1 MPYSVDDLVGKI
13 VLIAEDEYML
23 ADAIEA
29 AVRSAGGTVQGPFPS
44 IAETLEHL
52 ASTAT
57 LPDAAALNIKLQDGQ
72 SYPIADELARRGIP
86 YVFASATD
94 LADLPKRFARVAM
107 VPKPYAASQVV
118 QALTI
123 LLHRSG
129 AVG

>member
-1 MPYSVDDLVGKI
+1 MPYSVDDLAGKA

-29 AVRSAGGTVQGPFPS
+29 AVRSAGGAVQGPFPS

-52 ASTAT
+52 ASAAS
-57 LPDAAALNIKLQDGQ
+57 LPDAAVLNIKLQDGQ
-72 SYPIADELARRGIP
+72 SYPIADELARLGIP

-94 LADLPKRFARVAM
+94 PASMPRRFSRVAM

-123 LLHRSG
+123 LLDRSG
-129 AVG
+129 AVR